1 MGSLIHK
8 LKQFM
13 LLIFG
18 FDDLKYDVFTVVIS
32 QPQPNKE
39 CLEEQKMGGEF
50 FHNLFKYPISF

>member
-1 MGSLIHK
+1 MHK
-8 LKQFM
+8 VKQFV

-18 FDDLKYDVFTVVIS
+18 FDNLKYDIFTVVIT